1 MNQSIFDLKAGRM
14 RQGIAIVCLALTGC
28 LWLSGCAVDPVSGD
42 KHLMLISPEDEAK
55 LGKAYAP
62 QIEKELG
69 GRIPDE
75 NLQSYINQVGQKM
88 ARVCHH
94 PEFSYSY
101 TAVQDP
107 MVNAFA
113 VPGGH
118 IFITRGL
125 LEKLNSEAELA
136 SVLGHE
142 TGHVVA
148 QHTASAISRAT
159 VMAALVVAA
168 GVGGG
173 ARGAGSADFIASC
186 LSLQYSR
193 DDETEADWAG
203 LSYMTQAG
211 YDPNG
216 MVATM
221 RVLDK
226 LQTER
231 PIEFF
236 STHPNPDSRV
246 TFIQE
251 RIESRFSMLG
261 QLKTGK
267 EEYQEHILAVL
278 KEMKKK
284 PEPPA
289 DREAAKD

>member
-1 MNQSIFDLKAGRM
+1 VVCMVAMAG
-14 RQGIAIVCLALTGC
+14 LL
-28 LWLSGCAVDPVSGD
+28 LSGCDIDPVSG
-42 KHLMLISPEDEAK
+42 KKRLMLLSPEDELK

-113 VPGGH
+113 VPGGY

-125 LEKLNSEAELA
+125 LEKLGSEAQLA

-148 QHTASAISRAT
+148 QHTAAAISRET
-159 VMAALVVAA
+159 VMMAMVVAA
-168 GVGGG
+168 NLS
-173 ARGAGSADFIASC
+173 GAGGDVGSASSFIAAC

-216 MVATM
+216 MVETM
-221 RVLDK
+221 RVLQK
-226 LQTER
+226 LQTR
-231 PIEFF
+231 QPIEFF
-236 STHPNPDSRV
+236 STHPNPETRIMD
-246 TFIQE
+246 IEE
-251 RIESRFSMLG
+251 RIQRRFANIG
-261 QLKTGK
+261 QLKTGQS
-267 EEYQEHILAVL
+267 EYQEHVLAAL
-278 KEMKKK
+278 KDLKRK
-284 PEPPA
+284 PGRPTTGDTA
-289 DREAAKD
+289 RN

>member
-1 MNQSIFDLKAGRM
+1 MGMARNVVALCVAVISTSW
-14 RQGIAIVCLALTGC
+14 LA
-28 LWLSGCAVDPVSGD
+28 GCAVDPVSGE
-42 KHLMLISPEDEAK
+42 KRLMLLSPQDEAK

-62 QIEKELG
+62 RIEKELG

-75 NLQSYINQVGQKM
+75 NLQSYINQIGQRM
-88 ARVCHH
+88 ARVSHH
-94 PEFSYSY
+94 PEFAYHY

-107 MVNAFA
+107 MINAFA

-142 TGHVVA
+142 TGHIVA
-148 QHTASAISRAT
+148 QHTAAAISREV
-159 VMAALVVAA
+159 VMTALAAASFGA
-168 GVGGG
+168 GGNVGG
-173 ARGAGSADFIASC
+173 ASIFVTQC

-221 RVLDK
+221 RVLQK

-236 STHPNPDSRV
+236 STHPNPETRIADIDDR
-246 TFIQE
+246 IQ
-251 RIESRFSMLG
+251 RRFAGVG

-267 EEYQEHILAVL
+267 SEYQEHVLAVL
-278 KEMKKK
+278 KELKK
-284 PEPPA
+284 PGSSAPA
-289 DREAAKD
+289 ETARN

>member
-1 MNQSIFDLKAGRM
+1 M
-14 RQGIAIVCLALTGC
+14 GC
-28 LWLSGCAVDPVSGD
+28 LLLAGCDVDPVSGN
-42 KHLMLISPEDEAK
+42 KRLMLLSPEDEAK
-55 LGKAYAP
+55 LGKSYAP
-62 QIEKELG
+62 QVEKELG

-75 NLQSYINQVGQKM
+75 NLQSYVNQVGQRM

-101 TAVQDP
+101 TAVQES

-125 LEKLNSEAELA
+125 LEKLDSEAELA

-148 QHTASAISRAT
+148 QHTAAAISRET
-159 VMAALVVAA
+159 VMTALAVAA
-168 GVGGG
+168 GVGSAG
-173 ARGAGSADFIASC
+173 RDAGSAIFIADC

-193 DDETEADWAG
+193 DDESEADMAG
-203 LSYMTQAG
+203 LSYMAQAG
-211 YDPNG
+211 YDPNA
-216 MVATM
+216 MVGTM
-221 RVLDK
+221 RILRK

-236 STHPNPDSRV
+236 STHPNAETRIGDIEDR
-246 TFIQE
+246 IQ
-251 RIESRFSMLG
+251 RRFANVG

-267 EEYQEHILAVL
+267 PEYEEHVLAVL
-278 KEMKKK
+278 KDLKKK
-284 PEPPA
+284 PGAPIPGETA
-289 DREAAKD
+289 RQ

>member
-1 MNQSIFDLKAGRM
+1 M
-14 RQGIAIVCLALTGC
+14 RRNVSGLCVMAVVGLGLA
-28 LWLSGCAVDPVSGD
+28 GCAVDPVTGD
-42 KHLMLISPEDEAK
+42 KRLMLVSPEDEVK

-62 QIEKELG
+62 QIERRWA

-75 NLQSYINQVGQKM
+75 NLQSYVNQVGQRM

-94 PEFSYSY
+94 PEFSYRY
-101 TAVQDP
+101 TAVQDS

-125 LEKLNSEAELA
+125 LDKLNSEAELA
-136 SVLGHE
+136 SVLAHE

-148 QHTASAISRAT
+148 QHTAAAISRET

-168 GVGGG
+168 SVSGAGVDVGG
-173 ARGAGSADFIASC
+173 ASAFVAQC
-186 LSLQYSR
+186 LSLQYTR

-216 MVATM
+216 MISTM
-221 RVLDK
+221 RILQK

-236 STHPNPDSRV
+236 STHPNPETRIADIR
-246 TFIQE
+246 E
-251 RIESRFSMLG
+251 RIERRFANVG

-267 EEYQEHILAVL
+267 SEYEERVLTVL
-278 KEMKKK
+278 KDLKKR
-284 PEPPA
+284 PGSSTP
-289 DREAAKD
+289 RETARD

>member
-1 MNQSIFDLKAGRM
+1 MPRST
-14 RQGIAIVCLALTGC
+14 IALCVAAIASV
-28 LWLSGCAVDPVSGD
+28 WLSGCAVDPVTGD
-42 KHLMLISPEDEAK
+42 KRLMLLSPEDEAK

-75 NLQSYINQVGQKM
+75 NLQSYVNQIGQRM

-94 PEFSYSY
+94 PEFSYSF
-101 TAVQDP
+101 TAVQEP
-107 MVNAFA
+107 MINAFA

-125 LEKLNSEAELA
+125 LEKLNSEGELA

-142 TGHVVA
+142 VGHVVA
-148 QHTASAISRAT
+148 QHTAAAISRE
-159 VMAALVVAA
+159 AAMTALIVAA

-173 ARGAGSADFIASC
+173 VDAGGASAFIAQC

-193 DDETEADWAG
+193 DDETESDWAG

-221 RVLDK
+221 QVLQK

-236 STHPNPDSRV
+236 STHPNPETRIAD
-246 TFIQE
+246 IKE
-251 RIESRFSMLG
+251 RIERRFAGVG

-267 EEYQEHILAVL
+267 PEYEEHVLAVL
-278 KEMKKK
+278 KDLKKK
-284 PEPPA
+284 PGTPTP
-289 DREAAKD
+289 RETARN

>member
-1 MNQSIFDLKAGRM
+1 MNFQKLKVSDMPRSMIAWCVAVLAAG
-14 RQGIAIVCLALTGC
+14 
-28 LWLSGCAVDPVSGD
+28 WLSGCAVDPVTGD
-42 KHLMLISPEDEAK
+42 KRLMLLSPEDEVK

-62 QIEKELG
+62 QIERELG

-75 NLQSYINQVGQKM
+75 NLQSYVNQVGQRM

-94 PEFSYSY
+94 PEFSYRF
-101 TAVQDP
+101 TAVQEP

-142 TGHVVA
+142 VGHVVA
-148 QHTASAISRAT
+148 QHTAAAISREA
-159 VMAALVVAA
+159 VMTALIVAA
-168 GVGGG
+168 SVGGG
-173 ARGAGSADFIASC
+173 VDAGGASAFVSQC

-193 DDETEADWAG
+193 EDETEADWAG

-216 MVATM
+216 MIATM
-221 RVLDK
+221 RVLHK

-236 STHPNPDSRV
+236 STHPNPETRIAD
-246 TFIQE
+246 IEE
-251 RIESRFSMLG
+251 RIERRFANVG

-267 EEYQEHILAVL
+267 PEYEEHVHAAL
-278 KEMKKK
+278 KELKKK
-284 PEPPA
+284 PSQTVR
-289 DREAAKD
+289 D